1 MTQRRSPG
9 GQGPAR
15 GGSGTRPTR
24 RAGSPARGARSARTA
39 IRDSSIVREPRLS
52 EAGRSASRPAAAR
65 RAAVAGAAKRT
76 TATAPRRYTGRAA
89 VLIVV
94 LIALA
99 LAYTYPVRLYLSQE
113 ADIAAMEASQAEQ
126 RERIRQLTELVDKWQ
141 DDEYV
146 RTQVRNRFYYAH
158 PDETLLIVMNGEGGT
173 AQDSGG
179 VPGTAPA
186 EAPDK
191 WYDTLWSSIQE
202 ANK

>member
-1 MTQRRSPG
+1 MTQRRTPG

-15 GGSGTRPTR
+15 SGHGTRPTR
-24 RAGSPARGARSARTA
+24 RAGAASRGARGARTA
-39 IRDSSIVREPRLS
+39 IRDSSIVREPRPT

-65 RAAVAGAAKRT
+65 RAAAAGAAKRT
-76 TATAPRRYTGRAA
+76 TATQPRRYTGRAA

-113 ADIAAMEASQAEQ
+113 ADIAAMEQSQAEQ

-158 PDETLLIVMNGEGGT
+158 PDETLLIVMNQDAVA
-173 AQDSGG
+173 AQDAGG
-179 VPGTAPA
+179 LTAAPA
-186 EAPDK
+186 ESPDK
-191 WYDTLWSSIQE
+191 WYDTLWSSIEE

>member
-15 GGSGTRPTR
+15 GGHGTRPTR
-24 RAGSPARGARSARTA
+24 RAGSPARSARGARTA
-39 IRDSSIVREPRLS
+39 LRDASIVREPRPT
-52 EAGRSASRPAAAR
+52 ETGRSASRPAAAR
-65 RAAVAGAAKRT
+65 RAAAAGAAKRT
-76 TATAPRRYTGRAA
+76 TATQPRRYTGRAA

-113 ADIAAMEASQAEQ
+113 ADIAAMEAAQAEQ
-126 RERIRQLTELVDKWQ
+126 RERIRQLTELRDKWQ

-158 PDETLLIVMNGEGGT
+158 PDETLLIVMN
-173 AQDSGG
+173 QDADAA
-179 VPGTAPA
+179 PGTVGIPSAPS
-186 EAPDK
+186 ETPDK

>member
-1 MTQRRSPG
+1 M
-9 GQGPAR
+9 
-15 GGSGTRPTR
+15 
-24 RAGSPARGARSARTA
+24 
-39 IRDSSIVREPRLS
+39 
-52 EAGRSASRPAAAR
+52 
-65 RAAVAGAAKRT
+65 
-76 TATAPRRYTGRAA
+76 
-89 VLIVV
+89 LIVV

-158 PDETLLIVMNGEGGT
+158 PDETLLIVMN
-173 AQDSGG
+173 QDAGAA
-179 VPGTAPA
+179 PGTVGLPSAPP
-186 EAPDK
+186 ETPDK